1 MTSGIAADEAYTYSG
16 DLPATD
22 GACITHGPFAIGAG
36 NRALDG
42 FAAATVPLNDL
53 VLELWK
59 DGVLLVHADT
69 LFSPEQFHYEPAGG
83 VVAGNYEI
91 KVCDF
96 ADGAP
101 WDAPRTYSGTLT
113 GDSSP
118 LPPAYLA
125 RWKTFPANPPLY
137 TVHGYP
143 WNFPDTDTREVWCWV
158 GAAGCDRVIGNLAS
172 RGPWDHDHKLN
183 APTLTTRGN
192 NAKSATSWVSDILP
206 SAPQYMPVSATRDYS
221 YPWTNSW
228 NNDECEPTPNGPPGA
243 TWDDSAATVNLFV
256 AHNRVHDFSYFLGFT
271 ERTSPESSKR
281 SGFNG
286 LPERKS
292 SRMRSCWMPLSVPRK
307 GRSMPIWAAASSS
320 SGLRGRGRESRADT
334 GRSFSSGAGN
344 ARCLYTGSRKASG
357 TTLMRMKRNSSR
369 KPRSTCWP

>member
-1 MTSGIAADEAYTYSG
+1 MHNFAEGSPDEVAAGEAYTFSG
-16 DLPATD
+16 ELPATD

-83 VVAGNYEI
+83 VPAGNYEI

-101 WDAPRTYSGTLT
+101 WAAPRTYTGTLT
-113 GDSSP
+113 GDASP
-118 LPPAYLA
+118 APPAYLA

-143 WNFPDTDTREVWCWV
+143 WNFPDTDTREVWCWRA
-158 GAAGCDRVIGNLAS
+158 AAGCDRVIGNLAS

-192 NAKSATSWVSDILP
+192 NAKSATSWTQRHP
-206 SAPQYMPVSATRDYS
+206 A
-221 YPWTNSW
+221 
-228 NNDECEPTPNGPPGA
+228 
-243 TWDDSAATVNLFV
+243 
-256 AHNRVHDFSYFLGFT
+256 
-271 ERTSPESSKR
+271 
-281 SGFNG
+281 
-286 LPERKS
+286 
-292 SRMRSCWMPLSVPRK
+292 
-307 GRSMPIWAAASSS
+307 
-320 SGLRGRGRESRADT
+320 RA
-334 GRSFSSGAGN
+334 R
-344 ARCLYTGSRKASG
+344 
-357 TTLMRMKRNSSR
+357 
-369 KPRSTCWP
+369 RSTCR